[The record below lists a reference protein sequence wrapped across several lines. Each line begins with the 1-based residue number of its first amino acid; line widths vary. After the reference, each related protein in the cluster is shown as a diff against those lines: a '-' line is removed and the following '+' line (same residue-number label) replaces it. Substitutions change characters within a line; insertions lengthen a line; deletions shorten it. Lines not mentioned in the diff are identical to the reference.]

1 MMPDHGA
8 LSIILAQRMI
18 ALTDEEIA
26 CIRWHMGAFDDA
38 VKGGSRALDA
48 AMDVS
53 PWVWRLHEA
62 DMCAA
67 RIDERKA
74 AGV

>member
-1 MMPDHGA
+1 
-8 LSIILAQRMI
+8 
-18 ALTDEEIA
+18 
-26 CIRWHMGAFDDA
+26 MGAFDDA

-62 DMCAA
+62 DMSAA
-67 RIDERKA
+67 RIDERQP